1 MIPGE
6 LWVSE
11 GGEGVVGVMGAVE
24 GEGEAGG
31 SLGLASVSSGGVIVA
46 GVFGRGGEGLSR
58 ESSEDTGAVDG
69 K

>member
-1 MIPGE
+1 M
-6 LWVSE
+6 
-11 GGEGVVGVMGAVE
+11 GVMGAVE